1 MGSQSRTRL
10 SKRTTANIVTC
21 YVVGVYETH
30 LGIPDSAGAGLSEV
44 ELLHC
49 SFWPSITTL
58 RLSTVYECV
67 PFQLL
72 IFFFFLKTS
81 HFEMGWHSKAV
92 WAIWAFGL
100 FLILGFS
107 YFGQWNSHGVCLFML
122 PWLASPT
129 TVLEFALPLYE
140 WVKNLS
146 GLVFWGTDKESWSE
160 LYKRH

>member
-49 SFWPSITTL
+49 SFWPSVTTL

-72 IFFFFLKTS
+72 IFFFFFKNFSLWNGLA
-81 HFEMGWHSKAV
+81 FESCV
-92 WAIWAFGL
+92 
-100 FLILGFS
+100 S
-107 YFGQWNSHGVCLFML
+107 
-122 PWLASPT
+122 
-129 TVLEFALPLYE
+129 
-140 WVKNLS
+140 NLS
-146 GLVFWGTDKESWSE
+146 IWLVFNPGIFLFWAVKFTWSVFIHASLTRFSHDCSWICIATVWMSQESVRFS
-160 LYKRH
+160 LLRNR